1 MTTPSKR
8 KGDAAELEVA
18 RLIAELTGWN
28 VRRKLG
34 AGRADDT
41 GDVHGVPNTTIQVKN
56 YVDVAR
62 AIREGLVELEVQQAN
77 SGDTFAVLLVRRRGG
92 KWAAVMS
99 IAQWATYARE
109 AINCNDLEASRRS
122 A

>member
-18 RLIAELTGWN
+18 RLIAELTGWP

-41 GDVHGVPNTTIQVKN
+41 GDLYGIPDTTAQVKS
-56 YVDVAR
+56 YSDPAR
-62 AIREGLVELEVQQAN
+62 AIREGLVELEIQQAN

-99 IAQWATYARE
+99 LAQWATYARE
-109 AINCNDLEASRRS
+109 ASSGEVA